1 MPTPQLRSDFVD
13 ARPPDSDELPA
24 SEYNLNAQRTDAAYA
39 AITGETGNAIN
50 VLQRHP
56 GIGSG
61 TVDAAAAINET
72 ILAVQTAGGGTVY
85 LPPANYRLDSTIG
98 RGTTA
103 VQGVELVGVYGQT
116 RLFSGGAHSPLTGS
130 WYRSKIHGLTLDA
143 QNGGA
148 GANIHMVESVLA
160 ECLVINWVGFG
171 LRLNDGTY
179 GDLGLLNW
187 VQRNHIVESADT
199 TGVGIYQ
206 TYRWVD
212 SWLTDNNV
220 GSKGANLSLE
230 DGPLRILGNHLNG
243 APRHNIELR
252 GNKRITISGNILEG
266 SRREAIVYTMPGWL
280 DADEPHIQIVGNA
293 LSNGGK
299 EAAGTYPAIRFT
311 GVDADSRVAGFLVAG
326 NTVSCDD
333 AEAGWSYV
341 VAATHADD
349 LAITGNEWATG
360 HDEAAAVSAAG
371 CNRVVVFGNSDGN
384 TSGGGGSGPAST
396 DELTEGSVNRYF
408 TDSRADARVSAGIA
422 ALIGAAPADLD
433 TWIELVAQITEN
445 ESGIAGIIT
454 ALAGKQAAFKTGTVS
469 TAMAT
474 VAKTVTLDSPW
485 ASATP
490 AVGDFLLLTMTNGNS
505 TQNTTL
511 AVNGG
516 AARPIKTP
524 AGISIAEALWM
535 QAGARQLFIY
545 DGTNY
550 QMVGANTFYN
560 EVGEANLVNTAS
572 QVLGLMSGRRAEYLM
587 ANEATETRTLQGKTI
602 DGDLN
607 TLADINIASLKATG
621 TRDATTYLA
630 GDGTWKTM
638 PSEGSGSASVV
649 EFNEGTGTW
658 PDRPDVDFP
667 VFWVGGD
674 APDDAPPA
682 TETND
687 VWFPATGDSVS
698 LGEVLEAIALLPG
711 TAGSVPYFT
720 GPGTAG
726 ELTVVTDITGTSDT
740 ALVTEGAVARYVSK
754 LPVLTY
760 TAARTL
766 DADNIGKMNE
776 YNNSTDATFTLG
788 SGVMTEGDVM
798 YFRTIGSGTLTIA
811 GTGVVSK
818 GNKLKLTGQY
828 TEAVLHC
835 RASGAYVLTGDLSA

>member
-1 MPTPQLRSDFVD
+1 MPTPQLRTDFVD

-24 SEYNLNAQRTDAAYA
+24 SEYNLNAERTDAAYA

-103 VQGVELVGVYGQT
+103 VEGVELAGVYGRT

-130 WYRSKIHGLTLDA
+130 WYRSRIHGLILDA
-143 QNGGA
+143 QNGSA

-160 ECLVINWVGFG
+160 ECLVINWTGFG
-171 LRLNDGTY
+171 IRLNDGTY

-187 VQRNHIVESADT
+187 VLRNHIVESADT

-206 TYRWVD
+206 TYRWAD
-212 SWLTDNNV
+212 SWLTDNNI

-230 DGPLRILGNHLNG
+230 GGPLRISGNHLNG

-252 GNKRITISGNILEG
+252 GNRRLTISGNILEG
-266 SRREAIVYTMPGWL
+266 AQREAIVYTMPSSL
-280 DADEPHIQIVGNA
+280 ETDEPHIQIVGNA

-299 EAAGTYPAIRFT
+299 ENDGTYPAIRFT
-311 GVDADSRVAGFLVAG
+311 GVDADSRVKGFLVAG

-333 AEAGWSYV
+333 AEAGWSYA

-360 HDEAAAVSAAG
+360 HDEPAAVSAAG

-384 TSGGGGSGPAST
+384 TTSGGSGPATT
-396 DELTEGSVNRYF
+396 DELTEGSINRYF
-408 TDSRADARVSAGIA
+408 TDARADARISAGLA
-422 ALIGAAPADLD
+422 A
-433 TWIELVAQITEN
+433 E
-445 ESGIAGIIT
+445 
-454 ALAGKQAAFKTGTVS
+454 
-469 TAMAT
+469 
-474 VAKTVTLDSPW
+474 
-485 ASATP
+485 ASATRT
-490 AVGDFLLLTMTNGNS
+490 FL
-505 TQNTTL
+505 
-511 AVNGG
+511 
-516 AARPIKTP
+516 
-524 AGISIAEALWM
+524 
-535 QAGARQLFIY
+535 
-545 DGTNY
+545 
-550 QMVGANTFYN
+550 
-560 EVGEANLVNTAS
+560 
-572 QVLGLMSGRRAEYLM
+572 
-587 ANEATETRTLQGKTI
+587 GKTI
-602 DGDLN
+602 DGDGN
-607 TLADINIASLKATG
+607 TLIDISIASLKATG

-630 GDGTWKTM
+630 GDATWKTI
-638 PSEGSGSASVV
+638 PSGDSPTVSVV
-649 EFNEGTGTW
+649 EFNDLTGTW

-682 TETND
+682 TEPND
-687 VWFPATGDSVS
+687 VWFPATGDSVD

-726 ELTVVTDITGTSDT
+726 ELAVVADITGTSDT
-740 ALVTEGAVARYVSK
+740 KLVTEGAVARYVSK

-760 TAARTL
+760 TTARTL
-766 DADNIGKMNE
+766 DASNIAKMNE

-811 GTGVVSK
+811 GTGVVAK
-818 GNKLKLTGQY
+818 GNKLKLAGQY

-835 RASGAYVLTGDLSA
+835 RADGSYVLTGDLSA